1 MIARLLTPEL
11 KKLLGFFPAVAII
24 GPRQCGKTTIAK
36 ALMDQTGR
44 SAIYL
49 DLESP
54 ADRNKLTEAEM
65 FLLDNTDKLIVLDE
79 IQRMSELFPVLRSV
93 IDQKREAGRF
103 IILGSANP
111 VIMRD
116 SSESLAGRIAY
127 KQLAPFNLLETGS
140 ETLERLWLRGGFPE
154 AYLPVD
160 VTQAQQWIENFVTTY
175 TERDLPILGLN
186 VSPTIL
192 FNLWK
197 IAASAQGALLNANS
211 ISRSM
216 GLTSPTVQKY
226 IDFMEN
232 AFLLNRLMP
241 FHVNISKRLVK
252 SSKLYVRDSGIL
264 HYLTNSFDENTFKT
278 NYQTGASWEGFVV
291 EQIKQLLPSK
301 LQMYFYRTQSGTEC
315 DLVIASGIKPI
326 AAMEIKFS
334 LSPKMTKGFTLALQ
348 DLRTKGNFIIVP
360 GGESY
365 QLKENVIVVSL
376 FEFLE
381 KYLQNLG

>member
-1 MIARLLTPEL
+1 MIARLLSPEL

-54 ADRNKLTEAEM
+54 ADRNKLTEAEL
-65 FLLDNTDKLIVLDE
+65 FLLDNKDKMIVLDE

-154 AYLPVD
+154 AYLTED

-192 FNLWK
+192 LNLWK

-232 AFLLNRLMP
+232 AFLLNQLMP

-278 NYQTGASWEGFVV
+278 T
-291 EQIKQLLPSK
+291 
-301 LQMYFYRTQSGTEC
+301 
-315 DLVIASGIKPI
+315 
-326 AAMEIKFS
+326 
-334 LSPKMTKGFTLALQ
+334 
-348 DLRTKGNFIIVP
+348 
-360 GGESY
+360 
-365 QLKENVIVVSL
+365 
-376 FEFLE
+376 
-381 KYLQNLG
+381 